1 MAKSFV
7 RWLVQ
12 GSQFEDAAPWN
23 AKFFAEKFPRFSIID
38 FLAACEA
45 SASNMGEKF
54 ENRMIDIRKSG
65 ENRSSSNVIRFDG
78 GLCFA
83 PRLGM
88 AFPFENLQVYQLSL
102 DWAEQVE
109 QLCRRSQ
116 DELTHSFKDQFQRAS
131 LSIPLNIAEGNGRW
145 HSAEKR
151 QFFWIARGSVFE
163 CVPLLE
169 LLKRK
174 KQITHEELEK
184 APDQLDHLGRMLTNL
199 VKAHE

>member
-1 MAKSFV
+1 
-7 RWLVQ
+7 
-12 GSQFEDAAPWN
+12 
-23 AKFFAEKFPRFSIID
+23 
-38 FLAACEA
+38 
-45 SASNMGEKF
+45 
-54 ENRMIDIRKSG
+54 
-65 ENRSSSNVIRFDG
+65 
-78 GLCFA
+78 
-83 PRLGM
+83 M

-109 QLCRRSQ
+109 RFCKRSK
-116 DELTHSFKDQFQRAS
+116 DELTQSFKDQFQRAS

-174 KQITHEELEK
+174 KQITNEEFEK
-184 APDQLDHLGRMLTNL
+184 ARDQLDHLGRMLTNL

>member
-1 MAKSFV
+1 
-7 RWLVQ
+7 
-12 GSQFEDAAPWN
+12 
-23 AKFFAEKFPRFSIID
+23 
-38 FLAACEA
+38 
-45 SASNMGEKF
+45 
-54 ENRMIDIRKSG
+54 
-65 ENRSSSNVIRFDG
+65 
-78 GLCFA
+78 
-83 PRLGM
+83 M

-109 QLCRRSQ
+109 QLCRTK

-174 KQITHEELEK
+174 KQITSEEFEK
-184 APDQLDHLGRMLTNL
+184 ARDQLDHLGRMLTSL
-199 VKAHE
+199 VKAHESKN

>member
-1 MAKSFV
+1 
-7 RWLVQ
+7 
-12 GSQFEDAAPWN
+12 
-23 AKFFAEKFPRFSIID
+23 
-38 FLAACEA
+38 
-45 SASNMGEKF
+45 
-54 ENRMIDIRKSG
+54 
-65 ENRSSSNVIRFDG
+65 
-78 GLCFA
+78 
-83 PRLGM
+83 M

-109 QLCRRSQ
+109 QLCRRSK

-174 KQITHEELEK
+174 KQITHEEFEK
-184 APDQLDHLGRMLTNL
+184 ARDQLDHLGRMLTNL